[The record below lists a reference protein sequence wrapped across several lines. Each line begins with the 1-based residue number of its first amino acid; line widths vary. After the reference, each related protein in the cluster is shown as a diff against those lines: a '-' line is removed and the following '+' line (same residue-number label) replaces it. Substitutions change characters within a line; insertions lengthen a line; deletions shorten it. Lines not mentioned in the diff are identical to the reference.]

1 MLRLVRTVGCLL
13 LMYALVTAITARVGF
28 SQSGASKSAGGCQPY
43 ELFFLPRLR
52 RGGRL
57 GAQQVTKTS
66 ALVARGVRL
75 KRGSR
80 EILRGVDLHAEAG
93 ELVALMGLSGSGKTT
108 MLRVIAGLEPRDAG
122 EVSAAKVGM
131 VFQFHY
137 LFEHLCAI
145 DNVTLAPT
153 QVLGVPM
160 IDARRRALQLLDQ
173 LGVGHRAQALPRELS
188 GGEAQRV
195 AIARALAVDPPLL
208 LLDEPTASLDP
219 ARRNDLG
226 EALLQLA
233 KSGRALVMTS
243 HDDDFV
249 RDFATRVVVLANG
262 EVVEQGDPQR
272 ILSSPQHP
280 ATKELLQ
287 IERARKK

>member
-1 MLRLVRTVGCLL
+1 MTR
-13 LMYALVTAITARVGF
+13 ALDARKV
-28 SQSGASKSAGGCQPY
+28 
-43 ELFFLPRLR
+43 L
-52 RGGRL
+52 
-57 GAQQVTKTS
+57 
-66 ALVARGVRL
+66 L

-108 MLRVIAGLEPRDAG
+108 MLRVIAGLEPRDG
-122 EVSAAKVGM
+122 GDVSAAKVGM

-145 DNVTLAPT
+145 DNVTLAPIE
-153 QVLGVPM
+153 VLGLP
-160 IDARRRALQLLDQ
+160 IGDARQRAQQLLDQ
-173 LGVGHRAQALPRELS
+173 LGVGHRANALPRELS

-226 EALLQLA
+226 DALLKLA
-233 KSGRALVMTS
+233 ESGRALVMTS

-249 RDFATRVVVLANG
+249 REFATRVVVLADG
-262 EVVEQGDPQR
+262 EVVEQGDPETV
-272 ILSSPQHP
+272 LTSPEHP
-280 ATKELLQ
+280 ATKQLLQ
-287 IERARKK
+287 LERARRGVQ

>member
-1 MLRLVRTVGCLL
+1 MEDADRMNRVLDAKNIRLT
-13 LMYALVTAITARVGF
+13 
-28 SQSGASKSAGGCQPY
+28 
-43 ELFFLPRLR
+43 
-52 RGGRL
+52 
-57 GAQQVTKTS
+57 
-66 ALVARGVRL
+66 
-75 KRGSR
+75 RGSR
-80 EILRGVDLHAEAG
+80 EILRGINLHADAG
-93 ELVALMGLSGSGKTT
+93 EIVALIGLSGSGKTT
-108 MLRVIAGLEPRDAG
+108 MLRLVAGLETPDSGTIDAQ
-122 EVSAAKVGM
+122 KVGM

-153 QVLGVPM
+153 QVQRVSM
-160 IDARRRALQLLDQ
+160 HDARTRAQSLLDQ

-226 EALLQLA
+226 EALVDLA
-233 KSGRALVMTS
+233 RSGRALVMTS

-249 RDFATRVVVLANG
+249 CDFATRVVVLANG
-262 EVVEQGDPQR
+262 EVVEEGDPR
-272 ILSSPQHP
+272 TVLSAPSHP
-280 ATKELLQ
+280 ATRELLQ
-287 IERARKK
+287 VEREKKR